1 MSNVA
6 HLDDILL
13 NGYLDEA
20 LERSARTDVEAHLAH
35 CPDCST
41 RLIELRTLFADL
53 ESLPDLPLE
62 RDLTPAVLAVAR
74 RKARPQPL
82 ASPALGLIFALQAVV
97 SIALLGLALPL
108 FAPSFQSF
116 TTFQFGEQ
124 ASILFANLLA
134 TLSASWSA
142 LLTSAQNLVSESTSL
157 MQPIQTL
164 PFISEAGLMIC
175 LSAVFLL
182 WLLGNGLLLRPM
194 RAFRVPN
201 KMERAP

>member
-1 MSNVA
+1 MSNTA
-6 HLDDILL
+6 HLDDVSL
-13 NGYLDEA
+13 NEYLDEA
-20 LERSARTDVEAHLAH
+20 LERSARTDVEAHLTH
-35 CPDCST
+35 CPDCAA

-82 ASPALGLIFALQAVV
+82 ASPVLGLVFALQAVV
-97 SIALLGLALPL
+97 SIVLLGLSLPL
-108 FAPSFQSF
+108 FAQPLQSI

-124 ASILFANLLA
+124 ASILLANLLA

-164 PFISEAGLMIC
+164 PFISEASLMIC

-182 WLLGNGLLLRPM
+182 WLLGNGLLLRPT
-194 RAFRVPN
+194 RTRSVSG
-201 KMERAP
+201 R

>member
-1 MSNVA
+1 MSNAA

-13 NGYLDEA
+13 NEYLDAA
-20 LERSARTDVEAHLAH
+20 LDRSARTDVEAHVAH
-35 CPDCST
+35 CPECSA
-41 RLIELRTLFADL
+41 RLMELRTLFADL
-53 ESLPDLPLE
+53 ESLPDLTLE

-82 ASPALGLIFALQAVV
+82 ASPALGLVFALQAVV
-97 SIALLGLALPL
+97 SVLLLGVALLL

-124 ASILFANLLA
+124 VSLVLANLLA

-142 LLTSAQNLVSESTSL
+142 LLTAAQNLVNASATL
-157 MQPIQTL
+157 VQPIQTL

-182 WLLGNGLLLRPM
+182 WLLGNGLLLRP
-194 RAFRVPN
+194 RQSHARPQ
-201 KMERAP
+201 E